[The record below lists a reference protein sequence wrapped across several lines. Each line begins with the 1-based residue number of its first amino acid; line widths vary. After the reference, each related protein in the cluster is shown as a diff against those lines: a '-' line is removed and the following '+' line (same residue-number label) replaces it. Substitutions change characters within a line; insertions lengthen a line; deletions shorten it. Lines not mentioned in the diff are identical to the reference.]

1 MAGKACFGGDEPDF
15 GRAKLFVQKFQFR
28 LMRTM
33 LSSHLIVTSPF
44 VRSTKSIEA

>member
-1 MAGKACFGGDEPDF
+1 MAGKACFGGDEP
-15 GRAKLFVQKFQFR
+15 GQAKLFVREFQFR

-33 LSSHLIVTSPF
+33 LSSHLIVPSPF